1 MHGTAVKR
9 SARSAI
15 SNGSRLFAER
25 LDLRTPRG
33 KRYRDLLD
41 SYSNDLGDGI
51 TEAQRCIVRDL
62 VTLQI
67 ISEDL
72 QMRLMS
78 EGTFSKEDHTQ
89 YSRISNTMVK
99 HMKTLGLIRKDKEEA
114 DDADEM
120 DPLTYISRK
129 PQRERLED

>member
-1 MHGTAVKR
+1 
-9 SARSAI
+9 
-15 SNGSRLFAER
+15 
-25 LDLRTPRG
+25 
-33 KRYRDLLD
+33 
-41 SYSNDLGDGI
+41 
-51 TEAQRCIVRDL
+51 
-62 VTLQI
+62 
-67 ISEDL
+67 
-72 QMRLMS
+72 MRLMS